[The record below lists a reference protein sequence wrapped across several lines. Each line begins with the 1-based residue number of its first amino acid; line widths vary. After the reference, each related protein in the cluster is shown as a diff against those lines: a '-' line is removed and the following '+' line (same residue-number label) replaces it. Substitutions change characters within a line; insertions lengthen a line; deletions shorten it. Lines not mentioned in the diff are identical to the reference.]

1 MTIDL
6 SLPDG
11 SREELV
17 SEPSD
22 LRGTL
27 ADFLARRGH
36 PLNTRC
42 NQRGLCRGCTVRLL
56 EGEALVDRGR
66 TRLDA
71 SAGPREIKACE
82 VQLEGNRGVVRL
94 EIPER
99 SLLAHAPQV
108 VDDFVIRVPVG
119 RAPLVEPVGAKDLGL
134 AIDIGTTTVAVLLTH
149 LESGEIL
156 SRASGFNQ
164 QMKHGDNVLTRIQYC
179 YGQPIHLAGMQ
190 QAIAVETLLPLVHL
204 AMERAGAGL
213 DRLACV
219 AVAGNTT
226 MLHLLTGVDPTSMGV
241 APFTP
246 TFIEE
251 QRISG
256 RELGWA
262 EPGLSDLPVHL
273 LPGYSAYVGADLAAG
288 VFATGMAYADQTVLL
303 VDVGT
308 NGEIVLR
315 RGDRLYACA
324 TAAGPA
330 FEGSGL
336 SSGVRASRGAI
347 SGIRIGRTEPLVAF
361 DRIGA
366 EDHKLATGIC
376 GTGYID
382 FLAEG
387 RRAGLLTTSGRF
399 EASWING
406 YPERFGHGE
415 FGRRMVIDR
424 RGSIE
429 VVVSEVDVS
438 SLLQAKAAIAAGIVS
453 LLARE
458 GLKPEDVDRVDL
470 AGGFG
475 RHLSA
480 RNAVDCGLL
489 PGFDPDRIEAVGNT
503 SLAGAYL
510 ALIDRTS
517 LVEMDRNRRTV
528 EIVELNL
535 EPDFEDNYVDAL
547 SLP

>member
-1 MTIDL
+1 MTVEL
-6 SLPDG
+6 HLPGGTRESLVP
-11 SREELV
+11 
-17 SEPSD
+17 EPSD
-22 LRGTL
+22 LRFSL

-42 NQRGLCRGCTVRLL
+42 NQRGLCRGCLVTML
-56 EGEALVDRGR
+56 EGEVRGGR
-66 TRLDA
+66 EGSPLSA
-71 SAGPREIKACE
+71 SAGPVEIKSCE
-82 VQLEGNRGVVRL
+82 VKLGSVHGVLRL
-94 EIPER
+94 EVPER

-108 VDDFVIRVPVG
+108 VDDYVIRVPVG
-119 RAPLVEPVGAKDLGL
+119 RAPLVEPVGLKNLGL
-134 AIDIGTTTVAVLLTH
+134 AVDIGTTTVAVLLAE
-149 LESGEIL
+149 LESGEVL
-156 SRASGFNQ
+156 ARATGYNH
-164 QMKHGDNVLTRIQYC
+164 QMKHGDNVLTRIQFC
-179 YGQPIHLAGMQ
+179 LDQPDHLAQMQ
-190 QAIAVETLLPLVHL
+190 KAVAVDTLWPLVQTAL
-204 AMERAGAGL
+204 ERAGVGL
-213 DRLACV
+213 ERVACA

-226 MLHLLTGVDPTSMGV
+226 MLHLLTAVDPTSMGV

-251 QRISG
+251 QRLSG
-256 RELGWA
+256 LEIGWGGTGLA
-262 EPGLSDLPVHL
+262 ELPVHL

-288 VFATGMAYADQTVLL
+288 VFATGMAYEDHTVLL

-347 SGIRIGRTEPLVAF
+347 SGIRLGGAEPLVAF
-361 DRIGA
+361 DRIGDD
-366 EDHKLATGIC
+366 EHRLPTGIC

-399 EASWING
+399 ESSWV
-406 YPERFGHGE
+406 ERFPDR
-415 FGRRMVIDR
+415 FGLGTYGRKMIIDR
-424 RGSIE
+424 RGKVE
-429 VVVSEVDVS
+429 VVVSEVDVA

-480 RNAVDCGLL
+480 ANAVGCGLL
-489 PGFDPDRIEAVGNT
+489 PGFDPTRVEAVGNT

-517 LVEMDRNRRTV
+517 LIEMDRNRRSV
-528 EIVELNL
+528 EVIELNL
-535 EPDFEDNYVDAL
+535 EPGFEDNYLDAL